1 MEVNTS
7 RSTLITIALYSVA
20 SVVTF
25 YYSFRSE
32 TKVCGGGTQVVE
44 LEKVGP
50 SAVKCARLPAA
61 SQRSNCP
68 ARAQGE
74 DWVSSTALSL

>member
-1 MEVNTS
+1 MEVDAS
-7 RSTLITIALYSVA
+7 RSALIAIALYSVS

-44 LEKVGP
+44 LEKVGQ
-50 SAVKCARLPAA
+50 VL
-61 SQRSNCP
+61 
-68 ARAQGE
+68 
-74 DWVSSTALSL
+74 

>member
-1 MEVNTS
+1 MEVNAS

-32 TKVCGGGTQVVE
+32 TKVCGGGTQGVE
-44 LEKVGP
+44 LEKVGQ
-50 SAVKCARLPAA
+50 VL
-61 SQRSNCP
+61 
-68 ARAQGE
+68 
-74 DWVSSTALSL
+74 